1 MANSHHKSRK
11 QLKNLAENRDQKMTT
26 KLTNPERNKKA
37 ESLLN
42 VSLDPELHKQV
53 ESVPKKEKGLS
64 PGTRLKK
71 AERSHD
77 Q

>member
-1 MANSHHKSRK
+1 MI
-11 QLKNLAENRDQKMTT
+11 T
-26 KLTNPERNKKA
+26 KLTNLEHNKKA
-37 ESLLN
+37 ESLFN

-53 ESVPKKEKGLS
+53 ESVPKKEKGPS

-71 AERSHD
+71 TESSHD